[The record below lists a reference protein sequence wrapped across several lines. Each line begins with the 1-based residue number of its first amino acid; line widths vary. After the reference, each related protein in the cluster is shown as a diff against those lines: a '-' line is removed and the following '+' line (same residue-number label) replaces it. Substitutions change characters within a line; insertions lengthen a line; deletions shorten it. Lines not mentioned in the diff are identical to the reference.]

1 MAKEMLSN
9 ETISLIHLNLIQGVG
24 LKTVQVLRDAFGS
37 TEKALQATP
46 DELRKTDQLSP
57 AVCDLLIHKPAL
69 YPIERE
75 LELIHK
81 YGCQV
86 VTLYDAAYPPHL
98 KEIDTPP
105 FVLYVRGEL
114 TPEDALSVSLVGSR
128 NAKDYGHK
136 VSYRLSYQLAQ
147 RGLTVV
153 SGFAKGIDTSAHR
166 GALEADGRTIAVM
179 GNGLSVIY
187 PATNSDLAEKIE
199 ASGALVSEF
208 PMAARPKPRNFP
220 RRNRIISGL
229 TLGTVVVEASNR
241 SGALITARLAGEQG
255 REVFAVP
262 GEIFS
267 ELSTGTHKLIND
279 GAKLIN
285 TVDDLL
291 NELPPH
297 VLSQIQHQVPPSLS
311 PDTEAESTQV
321 SPAPVEKNDTKPVSL
336 QSSPEAQKSV
346 PTPPPPDLTPDEK
359 AIFDAIEVPSSH
371 IDTIVRTTQL
381 PINQVSSVLLMLE
394 LKGVVQ
400 QLPGKQFTKNI

>member
-1 MAKEMLSN
+1 MLSN

-24 LKTVQVLRDAFGS
+24 LKTVQVLRDIFGS
-37 TEKALQATP
+37 IERALQATP
-46 DELRKTDQLSP
+46 DELRKAEQLSP
-57 AVCDLLIHKPAL
+57 AVQDLLIRKPVL

-75 LELIHK
+75 LELIHR
-81 YGCQV
+81 YGCKV
-86 VTLYDAAYPPHL
+86 VTLYDPVYPPHL

-105 FVLYVRGEL
+105 FVLYVKGEL
-114 TPEDALSVSLVGSR
+114 IPEDALSVSVVGSR
-128 NAKDYGHK
+128 NAKDYGRK
-136 VSYRLSYQLAQ
+136 VSYRLSYQIAQ

-153 SGFAKGIDTSAHR
+153 SGFAKGIDTAAHR
-166 GALEADGRTIAVM
+166 GTVEAGGRTIAVM
-179 GNGLSVIY
+179 GNGLSLIY
-187 PATNSDLAEKIE
+187 PAANKDLAEKIE

-229 TLGTVVVEASNR
+229 TLGTVIVEASNR
-241 SGALITARLAGEQG
+241 SGALITARLAAEQN

-267 ELSTGTHKLIND
+267 ELSAGTHKLIND

-297 VLSQIQHQVPPSLS
+297 VLTQIQTQASPSPV
-311 PDTEAESTQV
+311 PDTEAVPVQAST
-321 SPAPVEKNDTKPVSL
+321 VEKSDTKPVL
-336 QSSPEAQKSV
+336 PQ

-359 AIFDAIEVPSSH
+359 TVFDAIEVPSSH

-381 PINQVSSVLLMLE
+381 PIGQVSSVLLMLE
-394 LKGVVQ
+394 LKGIVQ
-400 QLPGKQFTKNI
+400 QLPGKQFTKII

>member
-1 MAKEMLSN
+1 MLSN

-24 LKTVQVLRDAFGS
+24 LKTVQVLRDVFGS
-37 TEKALQATP
+37 TERALQAAP
-46 DELRKTDQLSP
+46 DELRKIDRLSP
-57 AVCDLLIHKPAL
+57 AVCDLLIHKPVL

-86 VTLYDAAYPPHL
+86 VTLYDPEYPPHL
-98 KEIDTPP
+98 REIDTPP
-105 FVLYVRGEL
+105 VLLYVKGEL
-114 TPEDALSVSLVGSR
+114 TPEDTLSISLVGSR
-128 NAKDYGHK
+128 NAKDYGRK

-147 RGLTVV
+147 RGVTVV
-153 SGFAKGIDTSAHR
+153 SGLARGIDTAAHR
-166 GALEADGRTIAVM
+166 GALEAGGRTVAVM
-179 GNGLSVIY
+179 GNGLSVVY
-187 PATNSDLAEKIE
+187 PATNSNLAEKIE

-208 PMAARPKPRNFP
+208 PMAAKPKPRNFP

-241 SGALITARLAGEQG
+241 SGALITARLAAEQN

-267 ELSTGTHKLIND
+267 ELSTGTHRLIND

-291 NELPPH
+291 NELPPY
-297 VLSQIQHQVPPSLS
+297 VLNQIQS
-311 PDTEAESTQV
+311 QV
-321 SPAPVEKNDTKPVSL
+321 SLVPDMETVPTQASSVEKSDTKSVLP
-336 QSSPEAQKSV
+336 QPTPEARHPLS
-346 PTPPPPDLTPDEK
+346 TPPPPDLTPDEK
-359 AIFDAIEVPSSH
+359 TIFEAIEVPSSH

-381 PINQVSSVLLMLE
+381 PISQVSSVLLMLE

-400 QLPGKQFTKNI
+400 QLPGKQFTKAGP

>member
-1 MAKEMLSN
+1 MAEKMLSN

-24 LKTVQVLRDAFGS
+24 LKTVQVLRDVFGN
-37 TEKALQATP
+37 TERALQAAP
-46 DELRKTDQLSP
+46 DELRKIDRLSP
-57 AVCDLLIHKPAL
+57 AVCDLLIHKPVL

-105 FVLYVRGEL
+105 VLLYVKGEL
-114 TPEDALSVSLVGSR
+114 TPEDTLSISLVGSR
-128 NAKDYGHK
+128 NAKDYGRK
-136 VSYRLSYQLAQ
+136 VSYQLSYQLAQ
-147 RGLTVV
+147 RGVTVI
-153 SGFAKGIDTSAHR
+153 SGLARGIDTSAHR
-166 GALEADGRTIAVM
+166 GALEAGGRTIAVM
-179 GNGLSVIY
+179 GNGLSVVY

-199 ASGALVSEF
+199 ASGALISEF
-208 PMAARPKPRNFP
+208 PMAAKPMPRNFP

-241 SGALITARLAGEQG
+241 SGALITARLAAEQN

-267 ELSTGTHKLIND
+267 ELSTGTHRLIND

-291 NELPPH
+291 NELPPY
-297 VLSQIQHQVPPSLS
+297 VLNQIQSQASPGPDMETVP
-311 PDTEAESTQV
+311 TQA
-321 SPAPVEKNDTKPVSL
+321 SSVEKSDTKSVRP
-336 QSSPEAQKSV
+336 QPTPEARQPLS
-346 PTPPPPDLTPDEK
+346 TPPPPDLTPDEK
-359 AIFDAIEVPSSH
+359 TIFEAIEVPSSH

-381 PINQVSSVLLMLE
+381 PISQVSSVLLMLE

-400 QLPGKQFTKNI
+400 QLPGKQFAKAGS

>member
-1 MAKEMLSN
+1 MLSN

-24 LKTVQVLRDAFGS
+24 LKTVQVLRDVFGS
-37 TEKALQATP
+37 TERALRATA
-46 DELRKTDQLSP
+46 DELRKIDGLSP
-57 AVCDLLIHKPAL
+57 AICDLLIRKPVL
-69 YPIERE
+69 YPVERE
-75 LELIHK
+75 LELINE

-86 VTLYDAAYPPHL
+86 LTLYDDAYPPYL
-98 KEIDTPP
+98 KGIDSPP
-105 FVLYVRGEL
+105 LVLYIRGEL
-114 TPEDALSVSLVGSR
+114 IPEDSLSISLVGSR
-128 NAKDYGHK
+128 NAKDYGRK

-147 RGLTVV
+147 SGLTVV

-166 GALEADGRTIAVM
+166 GALEAGGRTIAVM

-187 PATNSDLAEKIE
+187 PAANRDLVKKIE
-199 ASGALVSEF
+199 ASGALISEF
-208 PMAARPKPRNFP
+208 PIAVKPKPNNFP

-267 ELSTGTHKLIND
+267 ELSAGTHGLINN

-291 NELPPH
+291 DELPRH
-297 VLSQIQHQVPPSLS
+297 ALNQIQSSTPTSPVPDIRTESSQEPPIEKSGSKLAATQPPS
-311 PDTEAESTQV
+311 EVQQ
-321 SPAPVEKNDTKPVSL
+321 PVP
-336 QSSPEAQKSV
+336 SV
-346 PTPPPPDLTPDEK
+346 PPPDLTPDEK
-359 AIFDAIEVPSSH
+359 LVFDAIEVPSSH

-381 PINQVSSVLLMLE
+381 PISKVSSVLLMLE
-394 LKGVVQ
+394 LKGIIQ
-400 QLPGKQFTKNI
+400 QLPGKQFAISN

>member
-1 MAKEMLSN
+1 MLSN
-9 ETISLIHLNLIQGVG
+9 ETIGLIHLNLIQGVG
-24 LKTVQVLRDAFGS
+24 LKTVQILRDVFGS
-37 TEKALQATP
+37 AETALQATP
-46 DELRKTDQLSP
+46 DELKKNDQLSP
-57 AVCDLLIHKPAL
+57 TICDLLTHKPVL

-75 LELIHK
+75 LELINK

-86 VTLYDAAYPPHL
+86 ITLYDDAYPSHL
-98 KEIDTPP
+98 KQINTPP
-105 FVLYVRGEL
+105 LVLYVKGEL
-114 TPEDALSVSLVGSR
+114 VPEDALSLSLVGSR
-128 NAKDYGHK
+128 NAKDYGRK

-166 GALEADGRTIAVM
+166 GALEAGGRTIAVM
-179 GNGLSVIY
+179 GNGLSLIY
-187 PATNSDLAEKIE
+187 PATNKDLAEKITE
-199 ASGALVSEF
+199 SGALISEF
-208 PMAARPKPRNFP
+208 PMDAKPKPRNFP

-229 TLGTVVVEASNR
+229 TLGTVVIEASNR

-267 ELSTGTHKLIND
+267 ELSTGTHKLINN

-291 NELPPH
+291 NELPPY
-297 VLSQIQHQVPPSLS
+297 VLSQVQSEAS
-311 PDTEAESTQV
+311 PLPDMETEPTQE
-321 SPAPVEKNDTKPVSL
+321 AAVEKRTAEPVYPQPSV
-336 QSSPEAQKSV
+336 EAQQPV
-346 PTPPPPDLTPDEK
+346 PTPPPPDLTSDEK
-359 AIFDAIEVPSSH
+359 TIFDAIEVPSSH

-381 PINQVSSVLLMLE
+381 PISQVSSVLLMLE

-400 QLPGKQFTKNI
+400 QLPGKQFAKASQ

>member
-1 MAKEMLSN
+1 MLSN
-9 ETISLIHLNLIQGVG
+9 ETTSLIHLNLIQGVG
-24 LKTVQVLRDAFGS
+24 LKTVQILRDVFGS
-37 TEKALQATP
+37 AEGALQATP
-46 DELRKTDQLSP
+46 DELRKTDRLSP
-57 AVCDLLIHKPAL
+57 AVCDLLIHKPVL

-75 LELIHK
+75 LELIHE

-86 VTLYDAAYPPHL
+86 VTLYDAAYPPYL

-105 FVLYVRGEL
+105 FVLYVRGGL
-114 TPEDALSVSLVGSR
+114 VPEDALSISLVGSR
-128 NAKDYGHK
+128 NAKDYGLK

-166 GALEADGRTIAVM
+166 GALEAGGRTIAVM
-179 GNGLSVIY
+179 GNGLSIIY
-187 PATNSDLAEKIE
+187 PAANKDLAEKVE
-199 ASGALVSEF
+199 TSGALISEF
-208 PMAARPKPRNFP
+208 PMAAKPKPRNFP
-220 RRNRIISGL
+220 RRNRIISGM

-297 VLSQIQHQVPPSLS
+297 VLNHTQSETSLS
-311 PDTEAESTQV
+311 PVPGMEAEPTQET
-321 SPAPVEKNDTKPVSL
+321 PVEKNEIKPVSP
-336 QSSPEAQKSV
+336 QPTPEVQRSV
-346 PTPPPPDLTPDEK
+346 PAAPPPDLTPDEK
-359 AIFDAIEVPSSH
+359 TIFDAIEVPSSH

-381 PINQVSSVLLMLE
+381 PIGQVSSVLLMLE
-394 LKGVVQ
+394 LKGIVQ
-400 QLPGKQFTKNI
+400 QLPGKQFVKNI

>member
-1 MAKEMLSN
+1 MLSN

-24 LKTVQVLRDAFGS
+24 LKTVQVLRDVFGS
-37 TEKALQATP
+37 TERALQAAP
-46 DELRKTDQLSP
+46 DELRKIDRLSP
-57 AVCDLLIHKPAL
+57 AVCDLLIHKPVL

-105 FVLYVRGEL
+105 VVLYVKGEL
-114 TPEDALSVSLVGSR
+114 TPEDALSISLVGSR
-128 NAKDYGHK
+128 NAKDYGRK

-147 RGLTVV
+147 RGVTVI
-153 SGFAKGIDTSAHR
+153 SGLARGIDTSAHR
-166 GALEADGRTIAVM
+166 GALEAGGRTIAVM
-179 GNGLSVIY
+179 GNGLSVVY
-187 PATNSDLAEKIE
+187 PATNSNLAEKIE

-208 PMAARPKPRNFP
+208 PMAVRPKPRNFP

-241 SGALITARLAGEQG
+241 SGALITARLAAEQN

-267 ELSTGTHKLIND
+267 ELSAGTHKLIND

-291 NELPPH
+291 NELPPY
-297 VLSQIQHQVPPSLS
+297 VLNQIQSQASPSPV
-311 PDTEAESTQV
+311 PDTEAFPTQA
-321 SPAPVEKNDTKPVSL
+321 SSVEKKDAELVPPQPSLNAQQSVS
-336 QSSPEAQKSV
+336 
-346 PTPPPPDLTPDEK
+346 TPPPPDLTPDEK
-359 AIFDAIEVPSSH
+359 TIFEAIEVPSSH

-381 PINQVSSVLLMLE
+381 PIGQVSSVLLMLE
-394 LKGVVQ
+394 LKGIIQ
-400 QLPGKQFTKNI
+400 QLPGKQFAKAGS

>member
-1 MAKEMLSN
+1 MLSK

-24 LKTVQVLRDAFGS
+24 LKTVQVLRDVFG
-37 TEKALQATP
+37 TAERALRATV
-46 DELRKTDQLSP
+46 DEFRKIDGLSP
-57 AVCDLLIHKPAL
+57 AMCDLLIQKPVL

-75 LELIHK
+75 LELINK

-86 VTLYDAAYPPHL
+86 LTLYDEAYPQHL
-98 KEIDTPP
+98 KEIDSPP
-105 FVLYVRGEL
+105 LVLYIKGEL
-114 TPEDALSVSLVGSR
+114 TPEDSLSISLVGSR
-128 NAKDYGHK
+128 NAKDYGRK

-153 SGFAKGIDTSAHR
+153 SGLARGIDTSAHR
-166 GALEADGRTIAVM
+166 GALEAGGRTIAVM

-187 PATNSDLAEKIE
+187 PAANRDLVKKIE
-199 ASGALVSEF
+199 TSGALISEF
-208 PMAARPKPRNFP
+208 PVGVKPKPGNFP

-267 ELSTGTHKLIND
+267 ELSAGTHRLINN

-285 TVDDLL
+285 NVDDLL
-291 NELPPH
+291 NELPQH
-297 VLSQIQHQVPPSLS
+297 VLSQ
-311 PDTEAESTQV
+311 
-321 SPAPVEKNDTKPVSL
+321 L
-336 QSSPEAQKSV
+336 QSSTSAPSESDIGTGSSQEPLIGKRNTKIASAQSPAEAQQPVQS
-346 PTPPPPDLTPDEK
+346 TPPPDLLPDEK
-359 AIFDAIEVPSSH
+359 TVFDAIEAPSSH

-381 PINQVSSVLLMLE
+381 PIAQVSSVLLMLE
-394 LKGVVQ
+394 LKGIIQ
-400 QLPGKQFTKNI
+400 QLPGKQFAKTN

>member
-1 MAKEMLSN
+1 MLSK

-24 LKTVQVLRDAFGS
+24 LKTAQVLRDVFGS
-37 TEKALQATP
+37 AERALRATA
-46 DELRKTDQLSP
+46 DELRKIDGLSP
-57 AVCDLLIHKPAL
+57 AMCELLIQKPVL

-75 LELIHK
+75 LELINK

-86 VTLYDAAYPPHL
+86 LTLYDDAYPQLL
-98 KEIDTPP
+98 KEIDSPP
-105 FVLYVRGEL
+105 LVLYIKGEL
-114 TPEDALSVSLVGSR
+114 TSEDALSIALVGSR
-128 NAKDYGHK
+128 NAKDYGRK

-147 RGLTVV
+147 RGLTVI
-153 SGFAKGIDTSAHR
+153 SGLAKGIDTSAHR
-166 GALEADGRTIAVM
+166 GALEAGGRTIAVM

-187 PATNSDLAEKIE
+187 PASNRDLVKKIE

-208 PMAARPKPRNFP
+208 PLGVKPKPGNFP

-267 ELSTGTHKLIND
+267 ELSAGTHRLINN

-285 TVDDLL
+285 NVDDLL
-291 NELPPH
+291 NELPQH
-297 VLSQIQHQVPPSLS
+297 ALSQLQSFTPAASRSDIKIGSSQASSVEKHSS
-311 PDTEAESTQV
+311 KIV
-321 SPAPVEKNDTKPVSL
+321 SPQPTA
-336 QSSPEAQKSV
+336 EAQQPVQSA
-346 PTPPPPDLTPDEK
+346 PPPDLTPDEK
-359 AIFDAIEVPSSH
+359 TIFDAIEAPSSH

-381 PINQVSSVLLMLE
+381 PINQVSSLLLMLE
-394 LKGVVQ
+394 LKGIIQ
-400 QLPGKQFTKNI
+400 QLPGKQFAKVS